1 MTTPAVRRRSGR
13 RQFLLQ
19 LAMGLS
25 LAPLPW
31 QQAWS
36 LSCVGPGPLLPL
48 PPSQSVVLGEIL
60 VRQEDGSVVIRV
72 VEVLQGSLPSA
83 STSPA
88 GRLRLDSR
96 SLSYWSFGRLPFPKG
111 SRWIFAL
118 GQPDRQGSGF
128 DYTLSPCS
136 EPPQVVQGVVRG
148 MLFNSPGP
156 SGPQSMTVEQ
166 LRTRIRA
173 EARSPAPLASP
184 RPPEPPG
191 SSR

>member
-1 MTTPAVRRRSGR
+1 MTTPAVRRRPGR

-48 PPSQSVVLGEIL
+48 HPSQSVVLGEIL

-96 SLSYWSFGRLPFPKG
+96 SLSYWSFGRLPFPRG

-118 GQPDRQGSGF
+118 GQPDLQGSGF
-128 DYTLSPCS
+128 DYTVSPCS

-166 LRTRIRA
+166 LRSRIRA
-173 EARSPAPLASP
+173 AARSPAPLASP
-184 RPPEPPG
+184 RSPETPG

>member
-1 MTTPAVRRRSGR
+1 MTTRAVRRRPGR

-19 LAMGLS
+19 LAVGVA
-25 LAPLPW
+25 LASLPW

-36 LSCVGPGPLLPL
+36 LRCVGPSPLLPL
-48 PPSQSVVLGEIL
+48 QPSQNLVLGEIL
-60 VRQEDGSVVIRV
+60 ARQEDGSVVIRI

-83 STSPA
+83 STSPR

-118 GQPDRQGSGF
+118 GQPDRRGSGF

-136 EPPQVVQGVVRG
+136 EPPQVAQGVVRG
-148 MLFNSPGP
+148 LLFSTPGP
-156 SGPQSMTVEQ
+156 TGPQSMALQQ
-166 LRTRIRA
+166 LRDRIRA
-173 EARSPAPLASP
+173 AARSPWPAGPP
-184 RPPEPPG
+184 R
-191 SSR
+191 